1 MSEMQALTHDEANAL
16 LGDYVSAEISEHM
29 RFRVELHVR
38 ECLFCQQDIA
48 EIEHICR
55 LMATVKDG
63 APEATSSTS
72 LADAVL
78 ARLDQPSALQSTAF
92 QLLPAENS
100 QHNENVAP
108 IRPLFDVLDVM
119 DTEIAQRKGV
129 RDQRN
134 SKKDYGLKN
143 VNDNST
149 YSQKRIPVM
158 QQNYGQ
164 RKTHTS
170 LWATLVAVLVVAI
183 IAGSFFSLKTLLVG
197 SKNNN
202 NPQPPHHAVPVATP
216 TPSPTSPATPTPS
229 ATAMSVTQPV
239 PATQTDCPAPN
250 TARAMVT
257 APLAQGPHPQIVY
270 IAQDVNNAA
279 SSNRIMRYDTV
290 SHESHEIFNA
300 PGTYAIR
307 DSILSADG
315 QWVLFELYDATK
327 SAGGA
332 MVELRMVR
340 VDGQG
345 LQTLYCGVTAKL
357 TWSPDK
363 KWIAFDDPIQ
373 APSSADTIHLINTT
387 TGQYLDAVDIPQ
399 QNTPPGYNP
408 RPAFWASPTQLYLS
422 DVFGSNPF
430 HTYLLDVNNGAHQ
443 ALSALPLVS
452 TQPYVLGL
460 ADGSNV
466 YLLAP
471 ACSAGATTCS
481 SGLAGMTAIERLSAD
496 WKAPQT
502 IFHQSQLL
510 LGNFSQVDKANL
522 LVVAS
527 NPSASTLEL
536 WLVKA
541 DGSGATQLASAQ
553 ADWKAYPNHIGNGS
567 VTTSADG
574 SMFAVSN
581 WPSATGTTPE
591 IVYGEPKA
599 GGTLTAVPQDSGT
612 YQYALGWAW
621 L

>member
-1 MSEMQALTHDEANAL
+1 MSEMQALTHDEANVL
-16 LGDYVSAEISEHM
+16 LGDYVAAEISEHM
-29 RFRVELHVR
+29 RSRVELHVR
-38 ECLFCQQDIA
+38 ACPRCQQDIA
-48 EIEHICR
+48 EIEHIRR

-100 QHNENVAP
+100 QYNENAAP
-108 IRPLFDVLDVM
+108 IRPLFGVPGVM
-119 DTEIAQRKGV
+119 DTEIAQRKGA
-129 RDQRN
+129 RDQYN

-143 VNDNST
+143 VNDMNA
-149 YSQKRIPVM
+149 YSQKRIPTM
-158 QQNYGQ
+158 QHNYGRRQ
-164 RKTHTS
+164 THTS
-170 LWATLVAVLVVAI
+170 LWATLVAILVVAI
-183 IAGSFFSLKTLLVG
+183 IVGSFFSFKSLLVG

-216 TPSPTSPATPTPS
+216 TPSPTSRATPTPS
-229 ATAMSVTQPV
+229 ATPMSVTQPV

-257 APLAQGPHPQIVY
+257 APLARGSHPQIVY
-270 IAQDVNNAA
+270 AA
-279 SSNRIMRYDTV
+279 NLSRIMRYDTV
-290 SHESHEIFNA
+290 SHESHEIFNT

-307 DSILSADG
+307 TSILSADG

-332 MVELRMVR
+332 NIELRMVR

-345 LQTLYCGVTAKL
+345 VQTLYCGELASL

-363 KWIAFDDPIQ
+363 QWIAFDDAIQ
-373 APSSADTIHLINTT
+373 YPGSADTIHLINTT

-408 RPAFWASPTQLYLS
+408 RPHFWGSPTQLYLS
-422 DVFGSNPF
+422 DAVGSTPS
-430 HTYLLDVNNGAHQ
+430 HTYLFDVTSGAHQ
-443 ALSALPLVS
+443 ALSSLPLVS
-452 TQPYVLGL
+452 TQPYIQGL
-460 ADGSNV
+460 ADGSSI
-466 YLLAP
+466 YLLA
-471 ACSAGATTCS
+471 ASCSAGATNC
-481 SGLAGMTAIERLSAD
+481 GIGQPGMTAIERLSTD

-502 IFHQSQLL
+502 IFQHPQLL
-510 LGNFSQVDKANL
+510 LNDFNQVDKANL

-527 NPSASTLEL
+527 NPSASTREL

-553 ADWKAYPNHIGNGS
+553 ADWKASPSQMNVGNGS
-567 VTTSADG
+567 VATSADG

-581 WPSATGTTPE
+581 WPSATGTRPE
-591 IVYGEPKA
+591 IAYGEPKA
-599 GGTLTAVPQDSGT
+599 GNTLTAVPQDSGT
-612 YQYALGWAW
+612 YQYALGWTS